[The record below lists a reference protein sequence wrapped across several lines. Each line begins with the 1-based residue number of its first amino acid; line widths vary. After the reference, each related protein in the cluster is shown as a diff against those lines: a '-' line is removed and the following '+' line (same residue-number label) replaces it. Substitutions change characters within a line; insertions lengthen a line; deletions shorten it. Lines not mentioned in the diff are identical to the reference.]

1 MDLVTS
7 LPKTKTGYDSIIVF
21 VDRLSKMIHVEP
33 TTSTVDA
40 PGVAKIMFKTIL
52 RHHGLPVTIVS
63 DRDTRFTS
71 QFWTS
76 LHKLCG
82 TRLAMSTAYHPQT
95 DGQTERANRTIIE
108 MLRGY
113 ATSRRTD
120 WDEHLIACE
129 FAYNDS
135 VNPSTGYTPFY
146 LNHGRHPHTPHVLL
160 TDRPSDDQPGNQ
172 AALDTIESLRRDLHQ
187 ARDNMARAQARQKT
201 HADSHKRRPAPSYAV
216 GDLVLLDSSHFR
228 TPSEPRSKLS
238 PRFIGPYP
246 INKIISPS
254 AFQVDL
260 PPSLR
265 RVHPVFNVSHIKP
278 YHDGSD
284 QFPGRDIS
292 PPPPIDGQFG
302 ELEWTVE
309 EIRDKRRVGR
319 GYQYL
324 IKWLDYPEWEC
335 TWEPASRLRQD
346 LPDMVRDFDTS
357 FNSRD

>member
-146 LNHGRHPHTPHVLL
+146 LNHGRHPH
-160 TDRPSDDQPGNQ
+160 
-172 AALDTIESLRRDLHQ
+172 
-187 ARDNMARAQARQKT
+187 
-201 HADSHKRRPAPSYAV
+201 
-216 GDLVLLDSSHFR
+216 
-228 TPSEPRSKLS
+228 
-238 PRFIGPYP
+238 
-246 INKIISPS
+246 SPS
-254 AFQVDL
+254 CTFPFLYIPL
-260 PPSLR
+260 PS
-265 RVHPVFNVSHIKP
+265 V
-278 YHDGSD
+278 
-284 QFPGRDIS
+284 
-292 PPPPIDGQFG
+292 
-302 ELEWTVE
+302 
-309 EIRDKRRVGR
+309 
-319 GYQYL
+319 
-324 IKWLDYPEWEC
+324 
-335 TWEPASRLRQD
+335 
-346 LPDMVRDFDTS
+346 
-357 FNSRD
+357 